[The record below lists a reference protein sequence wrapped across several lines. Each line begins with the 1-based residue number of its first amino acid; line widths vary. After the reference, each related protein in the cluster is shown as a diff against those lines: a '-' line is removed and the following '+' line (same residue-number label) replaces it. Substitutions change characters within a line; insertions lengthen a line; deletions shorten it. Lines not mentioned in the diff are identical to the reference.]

1 MSPTSYLTAP
11 PRAAVCIYSTAHG
24 FVKEAVSVLRWRENM
39 IAILVIIVF
48 ASAFLALL
56 AGISALRAGLRLRRT
71 RAVLQSRLFSDV
83 ADLAGRATE
92 LEENLATLN
101 ARAQAL
107 PVRIS
112 ELQQN
117 LATLGILT
125 NALGTSLRQAQNV
138 LSASGIRS
146 TPSGTFQ
153 NYAEEDS
160 RTPEPGQDQS
170 PQP

>member
-11 PRAAVCIYSTAHG
+11 PRAAGCIYSMAHG

-39 IAILVIIVF
+39 IAILFIIVF
-48 ASAFLALL
+48 VSAFLALL
-56 AGISALRAGLRLRRT
+56 SGISALGAGLRLRRT

-92 LEENLATLN
+92 LEENLATLD

-125 NALGTSLRQAQNV
+125 NALGTSLRQAQNI

-146 TPSGTFQ
+146 SPSGTFQ
-153 NYAEEDS
+153 PRAEEDS
-160 RTPEPGQDQS
+160 RISEPAQDQS

>member
-1 MSPTSYLTAP
+1 M
-11 PRAAVCIYSTAHG
+11 
-24 FVKEAVSVLRWRENM
+24 LRWRENM

-92 LEENLATLN
+92 LEENLATLD